1 VSELSQY
8 LPEVTDLIQGV
19 VNHVATGQPL
29 AINQPLY
36 ELGIDSLATVNLLV
50 EMAQHAQVDLDDFID
65 DIDPPKTV
73 GDLCQVAATL
83 KDMKLC
89 N

>member
-1 VSELSQY
+1 
-8 LPEVTDLIQGV
+8 
-19 VNHVATGQPL
+19 
-29 AINQPLY
+29 
-36 ELGIDSLATVNLLV
+36 LV

>member
-1 VSELSQY
+1 MSELSQY

-19 VNHVATGQPL
+19 VNHIATGQPL
-29 AINQPLY
+29 PLTQPLY

-50 EMAQHAQVDLDDFID
+50 DMAERTEVELDDFID

>member
-8 LPEVTDLIQGV
+8 IDEVTELIQGV
-19 VNHVATGQPL
+19 VNHVSTGQPL
-29 AINQPLY
+29 TINQPLY

-50 EMAQHAQVDLDDFID
+50 EMAERAEIELDDFID

>member
-1 VSELSQY
+1 MSELSQY

-19 VNHVATGQPL
+19 VNHIATGQPL
-29 AINQPLY
+29 TLTQPLY

-50 EMAQHAQVDLDDFID
+50 DMAERTEVELDDFID